1 MNNTAQEL
9 SKLDLEHIWHPC
21 SQMSEYDSVLAIKRG
36 DGAVLYGYDEKAYID
51 CISSWWVN
59 IFGHGNAYIAA
70 KIAEQAKSLSQVIL
84 AGFTHEPLVRLSARL
99 CKLLPSPLNKC
110 FYADNGSAAVE
121 VALKMSYHK
130 NKLTGK
136 EKPLFLNLK
145 NSYHGETI
153 GALSVGD
160 VELYKAS
167 YGGILIDCISAKVP
181 CDFSA
186 WGGEIV
192 SEDEALSDLE
202 KVLKTHAHRISAFII
217 EPLIQCSG
225 NMNMPS
231 PAYTK
236 KACELVRSY
245 EIDVIFDEIAV
256 GFGRSGSM
264 WAMEQVGFV
273 PDFVC
278 LSKGLSGGNLPF
290 SVVVTS
296 DSVYNEF
303 LGDFDRAFLHS
314 HSYTGNALAAAAA
327 NATLDIFESENVIEK
342 NKALSAFIL
351 EQFKWA
357 SEHEKVRNFRQR
369 GMVLAFDVPRLA
381 GAKSREF
388 RNLALN
394 RGLLLRPL
402 GASLYFM
409 PPYVITRDQIAFA
422 STQIKELINE
432 L

>member
-1 MNNTAQEL
+1 
-9 SKLDLEHIWHPC
+9 
-21 SQMSEYDSVLAIKRG
+21 
-36 DGAVLYGYDEKAYID
+36 
-51 CISSWWVN
+51 
-59 IFGHGNAYIAA
+59 
-70 KIAEQAKSLSQVIL
+70 
-84 AGFTHEPLVRLSARL
+84 
-99 CKLLPSPLNKC
+99 
-110 FYADNGSAAVE
+110 
-121 VALKMSYHK
+121 
-130 NKLTGK
+130 
-136 EKPLFLNLK
+136 
-145 NSYHGETI
+145 
-153 GALSVGD
+153 
-160 VELYKAS
+160 
-167 YGGILIDCISAKVP
+167 
-181 CDFSA
+181 
-186 WGGEIV
+186 
-192 SEDEALSDLE
+192 
-202 KVLKTHAHRISAFII
+202 
-217 EPLIQCSG
+217 
-225 NMNMPS
+225 
-231 PAYTK
+231 
-236 KACELVRSY
+236 
-245 EIDVIFDEIAV
+245 
-256 GFGRSGSM
+256 M

-327 NATLDIFESENVIEK
+327 NATLDIFERENVIEK

-357 SEHEKVRNFRQR
+357 MGHEKVRNFRQR

-388 RNLALN
+388 RSLALN

-409 PPYVITRDQIAFA
+409 PPYAITREQIAFA
-422 STQIKELINE
+422 STQIKKLINE

>member
-1 MNNTAQEL
+1 M
-9 SKLDLEHIWHPC
+9 
-21 SQMSEYDSVLAIKRG
+21 
-36 DGAVLYGYDEKAYID
+36 
-51 CISSWWVN
+51 
-59 IFGHGNAYIAA
+59 
-70 KIAEQAKSLSQVIL
+70 
-84 AGFTHEPLVRLSARL
+84 
-99 CKLLPSPLNKC
+99 
-110 FYADNGSAAVE
+110 
-121 VALKMSYHK
+121 
-130 NKLTGK
+130 
-136 EKPLFLNLK
+136 
-145 NSYHGETI
+145 
-153 GALSVGD
+153 
-160 VELYKAS
+160 
-167 YGGILIDCISAKVP
+167 
-181 CDFSA
+181 
-186 WGGEIV
+186 
-192 SEDEALSDLE
+192 
-202 KVLKTHAHRISAFII
+202 
-217 EPLIQCSG
+217 
-225 NMNMPS
+225 
-231 PAYTK
+231 
-236 KACELVRSY
+236 
-245 EIDVIFDEIAV
+245 
-256 GFGRSGSM
+256 
-264 WAMEQVGFV
+264 
-273 PDFVC
+273 
-278 LSKGLSGGNLPF
+278 PF

-357 SEHEKVRNFRQR
+357 REHEKVRNFRQR

-409 PPYVITRDQIAFA
+409 PPYVITREQIAFA

>member
-1 MNNTAQEL
+1 
-9 SKLDLEHIWHPC
+9 
-21 SQMSEYDSVLAIKRG
+21 
-36 DGAVLYGYDEKAYID
+36 
-51 CISSWWVN
+51 
-59 IFGHGNAYIAA
+59 
-70 KIAEQAKSLSQVIL
+70 
-84 AGFTHEPLVRLSARL
+84 
-99 CKLLPSPLNKC
+99 
-110 FYADNGSAAVE
+110 
-121 VALKMSYHK
+121 
-130 NKLTGK
+130 
-136 EKPLFLNLK
+136 
-145 NSYHGETI
+145 
-153 GALSVGD
+153 
-160 VELYKAS
+160 
-167 YGGILIDCISAKVP
+167 
-181 CDFSA
+181 
-186 WGGEIV
+186 
-192 SEDEALSDLE
+192 
-202 KVLKTHAHRISAFII
+202 
-217 EPLIQCSG
+217 
-225 NMNMPS
+225 MNMPS

-357 SEHEKVRNFRQR
+357 GEHEKVRNFRQR

-388 RNLALN
+388 RSLALN

-409 PPYVITRDQIAFA
+409 PPYVITRDQITFA

>member
-1 MNNTAQEL
+1 
-9 SKLDLEHIWHPC
+9 
-21 SQMSEYDSVLAIKRG
+21 
-36 DGAVLYGYDEKAYID
+36 
-51 CISSWWVN
+51 
-59 IFGHGNAYIAA
+59 
-70 KIAEQAKSLSQVIL
+70 
-84 AGFTHEPLVRLSARL
+84 
-99 CKLLPSPLNKC
+99 
-110 FYADNGSAAVE
+110 
-121 VALKMSYHK
+121 
-130 NKLTGK
+130 
-136 EKPLFLNLK
+136 
-145 NSYHGETI
+145 
-153 GALSVGD
+153 
-160 VELYKAS
+160 
-167 YGGILIDCISAKVP
+167 
-181 CDFSA
+181 
-186 WGGEIV
+186 
-192 SEDEALSDLE
+192 
-202 KVLKTHAHRISAFII
+202 
-217 EPLIQCSG
+217 
-225 NMNMPS
+225 
-231 PAYTK
+231 
-236 KACELVRSY
+236 
-245 EIDVIFDEIAV
+245 
-256 GFGRSGSM
+256 M

-351 EQFKWA
+351 EHFKWA
-357 SEHEKVRNFRQR
+357 GEHEKVRNFRQR

-388 RNLALN
+388 RSLALN

-409 PPYVITRDQIAFA
+409 PPYVITMEQIAFA

>member
-1 MNNTAQEL
+1 
-9 SKLDLEHIWHPC
+9 
-21 SQMSEYDSVLAIKRG
+21 
-36 DGAVLYGYDEKAYID
+36 
-51 CISSWWVN
+51 
-59 IFGHGNAYIAA
+59 
-70 KIAEQAKSLSQVIL
+70 
-84 AGFTHEPLVRLSARL
+84 
-99 CKLLPSPLNKC
+99 
-110 FYADNGSAAVE
+110 
-121 VALKMSYHK
+121 
-130 NKLTGK
+130 
-136 EKPLFLNLK
+136 
-145 NSYHGETI
+145 
-153 GALSVGD
+153 
-160 VELYKAS
+160 
-167 YGGILIDCISAKVP
+167 
-181 CDFSA
+181 
-186 WGGEIV
+186 
-192 SEDEALSDLE
+192 
-202 KVLKTHAHRISAFII
+202 
-217 EPLIQCSG
+217 
-225 NMNMPS
+225 
-231 PAYTK
+231 
-236 KACELVRSY
+236 
-245 EIDVIFDEIAV
+245 
-256 GFGRSGSM
+256 M

-278 LSKGLSGGNLPF
+278 LSKGLSGGNMPF

-357 SEHEKVRNFRQR
+357 REHEKVRNFRQR

-388 RNLALN
+388 RSSALN

-409 PPYVITRDQIAFA
+409 PPYVITREQIAFA

>member
-1 MNNTAQEL
+1 
-9 SKLDLEHIWHPC
+9 
-21 SQMSEYDSVLAIKRG
+21 QMSEYDSVLAIKRG

-70 KIAEQAKSLSQVIL
+70 KIAEQAKNLSQVIL
-84 AGFTHEPLVRLSARL
+84 AGFTHEPLVRLSSRL

-167 YGGILIDCISAKVP
+167 YGGILIDCISAEVP

-278 LSKGLSGGNLPF
+278 LSKGLSGGNMPF

-296 DSVYNEF
+296 NSVYNEF

-357 SEHEKVRNFRQR
+357 REHEKVRNFRQR

-388 RNLALN
+388 RSLALN

>member
-1 MNNTAQEL
+1 MSDKMTEL

-21 SQMSEYDSVLAIKRG
+21 SQMSEYESVLAIKRG
-36 DGAVLYGYDEKAYID
+36 EGAVLYDYDENAYID

-59 IFGHGNAYIAA
+59 IFGHGNAYIAS
-70 KIAEQAKSLSQVIL
+70 KIAEQASRLSQVIL
-84 AGFTHEPLVRLSARL
+84 AGFTHEPLVRLSSRL
-99 CKLLPSPLNKC
+99 CALLPSPLNKC

-130 NKLTGK
+130 NKLKG
-136 EKPLFLNLK
+136 EQKPLFLNLK

-186 WGGEIV
+186 WGGEV
-192 SEDEALSDLE
+192 VGEDEALSDLE
-202 KVLKTHAHRISAFII
+202 NLLKNHAHKISAFII

-231 PAYTK
+231 ASYTK

-256 GFGRSGSM
+256 GFGRTGSM

-296 DSVYNEF
+296 DAIYSEF
-303 LGDFDRAFLHS
+303 LGDFSRAFLHS

-327 NATLDIFESENVIEK
+327 NAVLDIFESQNVIEK

-351 EQFKWA
+351 EQFEWA
-357 SEHEKVRNFRQR
+357 REHERAQNFRQR
-369 GMVLAFDVPRLA
+369 GMVLAFDAPLLA
-381 GAKSREF
+381 GGKSREF
-388 RNLALN
+388 RALALS

-409 PPYVITRDQIAFA
+409 PPYVISHEQIAFA
-422 STQIKELINE
+422 ATQIKELIE
-432 L
+432 GL

>member
-36 DGAVLYGYDEKAYID
+36 EGAVLYGYDEKAYID

-84 AGFTHEPLVRLSARL
+84 AGFTHEPLVRLSTRL

-121 VALKMSYHK
+121 VALKMSYHR
-130 NKLTGK
+130 NKLRGK

-167 YGGILIDCISAKVP
+167 YGGILIDCISVKVP

-186 WGGEIV
+186 WGGETV

-256 GFGRSGSM
+256 GFGRTGSM

-357 SEHEKVRNFRQR
+357 REHEKVRNFRQR

-388 RNLALN
+388 RSLALN